1 MANDIF
7 GIIGSTEKPV
17 QEKDEMSVGG
27 GRLKGKQIGLT
38 VSVVPSNPGIE
49 TRMGK
54 LEKEIENDPGGEIA
68 PQM

>member
-27 GRLKGKQIGLT
+27 GAKGQTNRAYCVCGTK
-38 VSVVPSNPGIE
+38 
-49 TRMGK
+49 
-54 LEKEIENDPGGEIA
+54 
-68 PQM
+68 